1 MSTARHLTPD
11 QNEALSAVRQAAG
24 EVALRQSL
32 TDQAEDDLD
41 LRCAEALES
50 EGRVDAGRAGVGSV
64 PVNASSP
71 GAVHAQEPARPA
83 PRGMTAND
91 RGVGSSVGWPG

>member
-1 MSTARHLTPD
+1 MSTDRQLTPD

-41 LRCAEALES
+41 LRCAEALDLKVEWTQVEQAS
-50 EGRVDAGRAGVGSV
+50 GRSRSTLHHRVRSMRKNLRV
-64 PVNASSP
+64 
-71 GAVHAQEPARPA
+71 QR
-83 PRGMTAND
+83 RG
-91 RGVGSSVGWPG
+91 G